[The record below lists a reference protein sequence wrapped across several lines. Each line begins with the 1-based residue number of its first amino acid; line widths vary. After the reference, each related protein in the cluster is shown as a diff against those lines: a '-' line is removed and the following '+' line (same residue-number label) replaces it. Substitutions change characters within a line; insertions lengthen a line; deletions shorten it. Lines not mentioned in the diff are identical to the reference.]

1 MLHGNDPRSSI
12 RRSPRSH
19 RVEKKVE
26 RPAPPCLGQTESNSE
41 ARRAHCT
48 VWDSLLPFWLL
59 ARPMRGVLMA
69 MTHSRTQ
76 RSVER
81 AVNVHDVETAS

>member
-1 MLHGNDPRSSI
+1 MLVASWKRSSKLD
-12 RRSPRSH
+12 
-19 RVEKKVE
+19 RVENAEKSRETGSAVSRTDRE
-26 RPAPPCLGQTESNSE
+26 QQRE

-48 VWDSLLPFWLL
+48 VWDSLLQFWLL
-59 ARPMRGVLMA
+59 ARPMRGVLIA